1 MTYSISFQF
10 INLMLLGVPNHV
22 GLLKLSAINF
32 FHKSFFDQ
40 YKSFESQNLKTNSR
54 KYWIH
59 ECGMDATRFP
69 SLRCILKQCLKLAQ
83 DVVYGKQ
90 KVFLA

>member
-10 INLMLLGVPNHV
+10 INLMLLEFPNHV

-59 ECGMDATRFP
+59 ECGMDATRF
-69 SLRCILKQCLKLAQ
+69 SCVAVLLILTF
-83 DVVYGKQ
+83 Q
-90 KVFLA
+90 K